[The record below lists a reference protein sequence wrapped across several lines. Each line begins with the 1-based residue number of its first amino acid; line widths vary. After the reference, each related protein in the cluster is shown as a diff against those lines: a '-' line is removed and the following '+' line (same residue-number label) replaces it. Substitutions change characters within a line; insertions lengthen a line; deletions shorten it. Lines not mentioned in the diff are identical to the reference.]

1 MIRKN
6 APSARETR
14 AARRGEIAAL
24 QVRLESQDRLAE
36 LRAQL
41 AQAQAEVRVLQVES
55 PAQAELRAQQI
66 RAELRAE
73 LAQIARDSE
82 IEKARIQATL
92 AVLKEEE
99 MEERRAKNADL
110 KAEPKKFQRDLPDLP
125 IQKVTYVAS
134 LPRNP
139 DQSEHLPVN
148 SVTSKTSEVEAESEA
163 LEEEEKA
170 ERGHPVV
177 HQDDGPE
184 IPRARGGDSAHV
196 LGGDL
201 PAIPDEAERGHPVV
215 HQDDGPEIPR
225 ARGGDSAHVLGGGLP
240 AIPDKA
246 ERGHPVVHQDD
257 EPEIP
262 RARGGDSAHV
272 LGLDLP
278 AIPNKAERGHPVVH
292 QDNGPEIPSVGR
304 RDSAHV
310 LGRDLPA
317 NRETS
322 DQAKTSHPAVTQNHE
337 NRRRQMMSHSATQL
351 YDKFET
357 PGGWHEASAR
367 VCQGGLIQPSEAT
380 IEPEPPPSPPVLR
393 DLAAALS
400 QPKDR
405 PALASFPF
413 KGGGAK

>member
-1 MIRKN
+1 M
-6 APSARETR
+6 A
-14 AARRGEIAAL
+14 
-24 QVRLESQDRLAE
+24 
-36 LRAQL
+36 
-41 AQAQAEVRVLQVES
+41 
-55 PAQAELRAQQI
+55 
-66 RAELRAE
+66 
-73 LAQIARDSE
+73 
-82 IEKARIQATL
+82 
-92 AVLKEEE
+92 
-99 MEERRAKNADL
+99 ERRAKIADL

-148 SVTSKTSEVEAESEA
+148 SVTSETSEVEAESEA

-257 EPEIP
+257 GPEIP

-272 LGLDLP
+272 LGGDLP
-278 AIPNKAERGHPVVH
+278 AIPDKAERGHPVVH
-292 QDNGPEIPSVGR
+292 QDDGPEIPRDRRGDSTHVIGRDLPAISNKAEKGLPVVHQDDESELPSVGR
-304 RDSAHV
+304 GDSAHV

-317 NRETS
+317 NRENS

-357 PGGWHEASAR
+357 PGGWHEASVR
-367 VCQGGLIQPSEAT
+367 VWHGGLIQPSEAT

-413 KGGGAK
+413 RGGGAK